1 MFQSAATI
9 YLMEHIRSILIT
21 LSLAAFTLPSNANDK
36 PTAPRTLDGPSIIKI
51 FDGQAVTGVYADATP
66 VRESYK
72 TGGGMDYWDPYRST
86 TGTWSVVNNQ
96 LCTFYNDAE
105 MSGGCFRVEQVS
117 ANCFDYYAA
126 ATSTTEALTPSDKPR
141 YTARASLVGIPETC
155 PDELAV

>member
-1 MFQSAATI
+1 
-9 YLMEHIRSILIT
+9 MENYRSIVFG
-21 LSLAAFTLPSNANDK
+21 LALMAFTVPSNATDK
-36 PTAPRTLDGPSIIKI
+36 PRAPQALDGPTIIKV
-51 FDGQAVTGVYADATP
+51 FDGKSVTGVYADKTP
-66 VRESYK
+66 VRESYD
-72 TGGGMDYWDPYRST
+72 TGGGMNYWDPYRTT

-117 ANCFDYYAA
+117 ANCFDYYAV

-141 YTARASLVGIPETC
+141 YTARASLDGIPETC